1 MPPHPLLKTTQDPP
15 PGDPAEPEERPI
27 ESLSPEARRYQA
39 ITLRGHMVRQLGP
52 GTKAWQVMKR
62 TALGTFNDGFIH
74 AGNLAYLA
82 IFSIFPFF
90 ILGAALFSLVG
101 EESER
106 AASINAVLV
115 ALPPVVGNVIEP
127 VARDVISARSGWLLW
142 AGALVALWTVGSLV
156 ETIRDILRRAYGT
169 QMMYAFWK
177 YRLLSAGVIVGA
189 VVLLMLSLIAQFLIG
204 AAQEVIQAYFPQL
217 VDRVN
222 DLLQLT
228 RIIPAL
234 GLFGSL
240 YLIFYTLTPSQYR
253 ARRYPKWPG
262 VLLTTVWWI
271 LVTTLM
277 PIVLRSFFTY
287 NLTYGSLAGIMI
299 ALFFFWLVG
308 LGVVLGAELNAAL
321 AETPE
326 EEQSA
331 TDETDETDDQNQDM
345 QQPETTTPETTTQG
359 NAE

>member
-1 MPPHPLLKTTQDPP
+1 MPPHPLLKSAKETASE
-15 PGDPAEPEERPI
+15 GAAESEERPI
-27 ESLSPEARRYQA
+27 ESLSPEARRHHA
-39 ITLRGHMVRQLGP
+39 VTLQGRMVRQLGP
-52 GTKAWQVMKR
+52 GTKAWEVMKR
-62 TALGTFNDGFIH
+62 TAVGTFNDGFIH

-106 AASINAVLV
+106 AATINAVLV

-169 QMMYAFWK
+169 RMTHAFWK

-222 DLLQLT
+222 DLRLT

-240 YLIFYTLTPSQYR
+240 YLIFYTLTPSHYR

-271 LVTTLM
+271 LVAILM

-287 NLTYGSLAGIMI
+287 DLTYGSLAGIMI

-326 EEQSA
+326 EELSA
-331 TDETDETDDQNQDM
+331 SDETDGEENRNA
-345 QQPETTTPETTTQG
+345 TTEG

>member
-1 MPPHPLLKTTQDPP
+1 MAPHPLLKAARD
-15 PGDPAEPEERPI
+15 AAPESSPEIKERPV
-27 ESLSPEARRYQA
+27 ESLSPEARRQQA
-39 ITLRGHMVRQLGP
+39 HGLHGRMVRQLGP
-52 GTKAWQVMKR
+52 GTKAWEVMKR
-62 TALGTFNDGFIH
+62 TAVGTFNDGFIH

-101 EESER
+101 EESDR
-106 AASINAVLV
+106 AASINAVLI

-169 QMMYAFWK
+169 KMMYAFWK

-222 DLLQLT
+222 DLRLT
-228 RIIPAL
+228 RIVPAL

-253 ARRYPKWPG
+253 DNRYPKWPG

-271 LVTTLM
+271 LVAVLM

-287 NLTYGSLAGIMI
+287 DLTYGSLAGIMI

-326 EEQSA
+326 EERHA
-331 TDETDETDDQNQDM
+331 LAADEPGTQHHETNT
-345 QQPETTTPETTTQG
+345 EG